1 MTLTE
6 LVALLRSTGYPVAFS
21 HFKVDENNPP
31 PNPPFIVYTTPNNS
45 DFIADNKNYYKI
57 TDVDI
62 ELYTDKKDLE
72 AEQAI
77 ERLLDANDLPYNSY
91 QVFIEK
97 ENLHQKI
104 YEVRLI

>member
-1 MTLTE
+1 MSLIE

-21 HFKVDENNPP
+21 HFHVDENNPP
-31 PNPPFIVYTTPNNS
+31 PNPPFIVYTTPNDP
-45 DFIADNKNYYKI
+45 DFKADNKNYHKI

-62 ELYTDKKDLE
+62 ELYTDKKDLQ

-77 ERLLDANDLPYNSY
+77 ESLLDDNDLPYSSY
-91 QVFIEK
+91 QVFIEE
-97 ENLHQKI
+97 ENLHQKV